1 MNNTVRTPLTF
12 SGRGIGHGSAI
23 GKLNFYRRSERMSQ
37 GGIRRS
43 RSAGEETQLLRRA
56 IADARDQLSR
66 LYDTTHRCAGEN
78 EAQIF
83 EIHRMLLEDDDFLSV
98 AESLILDGYS
108 AAYAVSEAAERYSAV
123 FASIEDDYL
132 SARAADLRDV
142 ASRVASI
149 LQGGDTGRT
158 VELSGDEKYIIAASD
173 LTPSETV
180 QLDRDRILGF
190 VTFAGSPNS
199 HTAILA
205 RALGIPALIGTGE
218 INGDCNG
225 ADAIIDADSGLLY
238 VNPDNSMLA
247 RYRDKQ
253 RRDAEDAHRQQ
264 LFRGRPTVTRSG
276 RRLRLYANIGNERDA
291 ALALQNDAEGIG
303 LLRSEF
309 LYLESD
315 TCPDE
320 ETIFNAYR
328 ETVKTMSGR
337 PVIIRTLDIGADK
350 QVSYLDPG
358 REENPALG
366 LRGVRLSLASP
377 ELFRTQLRAI
387 CRASA
392 YGPVSVMV
400 PMISVPHEVLRCR
413 EILEKVQSELAAER
427 IPFDAKMPFGIMLE
441 TPAAAVLSAEL
452 ARMVDFFSV
461 GTNDLIQY
469 TLAADRQNPALSE
482 LCESGLEPVLRL
494 VATAAE
500 NAHAA
505 GIWLG
510 ICGELAAN
518 PALTQ
523 RFIDIG
529 VDELSVSPPYVLP
542 LRERIADCN

>member
-1 MNNTVRTPLTF
+1 MNEAVKPRQTF

-23 GKLNFYRRSERMSQ
+23 GKLNFYRRSERIGQ
-37 GGIRRS
+37 GGIRRD
-43 RSAGEETQLLRRA
+43 RSASEETQHYRRA
-56 IADARDQLSR
+56 IAEAREQLSA
-66 LYDTTHRCAGEN
+66 LYEATSGRAGER

-83 EIHRMLLEDDDFLSV
+83 EIHRMLLEDDDFMAV

-108 AAYAVSEAAERYSAV
+108 AAYAVCEAAERYSAV
-123 FASIEDDYL
+123 FASIDDEYL

-142 ASRVASI
+142 AARVASI
-149 LQGGDTGRT
+149 LRGGERESA
-158 VELSGDEKYIIAASD
+158 VELAGDEKYIIAASD

-190 VTFAGSPNS
+190 VTFGGSPNS

-218 INGDCNG
+218 ISGDCNG
-225 ADAIIDADSGLLY
+225 ATAIIDAESGLLY
-238 VNPDNSMLA
+238 INPDEQLLS

-253 RRDAEDAHRQQ
+253 TVAAEDEHRRQ
-264 LFRGRPTVTRSG
+264 LFRGRPTVTRTG
-276 RRLRLYANIGNERDA
+276 RQLRLYANIGNVRDA
-291 ALALQNDAEGIG
+291 ALALENDAEGIG

-309 LYLESD
+309 LYLESP

-320 ETIFNAYR
+320 ETVFAAYR
-328 ETVKTMSGR
+328 DIVSAMAGR

-350 QVSYLDPG
+350 RVPYIDTGS
-358 REENPALG
+358 EENPALG
-366 LRGVRLSLASP
+366 LRGARLSLARP
-377 ELFRTQLRAI
+377 ELFRAQLRAI

-392 YGPVSVMV
+392 HGPVSLMI
-400 PMISVPHEVLRCR
+400 PMIALPQEVMRCR
-413 EILEKVQSELAAER
+413 EILESVHCELDAAGIAYDR
-427 IPFDAKMPFGIMLE
+427 NMPFGIMLE
-441 TPAAAVLSAEL
+441 TPSAALLSEEL
-452 ARMVDFFSV
+452 SHMVDFFSV

-494 VATAAE
+494 IGLAAK

-510 ICGELAAN
+510 ICGELAAD

-523 RFIDIG
+523 RFIDLG

-542 LRERIADCN
+542 LRERIADCS

>member
-1 MNNTVRTPLTF
+1 MDNTLNSRLTF

-23 GKLNFYRRSERMSQ
+23 GKLNFYRRSERIGK

-43 RSAGEETQLLRRA
+43 LSAGEETQRLRRA
-56 IADARDQLSR
+56 ISDARKQLSE
-66 LYDTTHRCAGEN
+66 LYDSTRRRAGEE

-83 EIHRMLLEDDDFLSV
+83 EIHRMLLEDDDFVSV

-108 AAYAVSEAAERYSAV
+108 AAYAVCEAAERYSAV
-123 FASIEDDYL
+123 FASIEDEYL

-142 ASRVASI
+142 AARVASI
-149 LQGGDTGRT
+149 INGGSSANT
-158 VELSGDEKYIIAASD
+158 VELGGNEKYIIAASD

-218 INGDCNG
+218 ISGDCNG

-238 VNPDNSMLA
+238 VNPDAALLS

-264 LFRGRPTVTRSG
+264 LMRGRPTVTRSG
-276 RRLRLYANIGNERDA
+276 RRLRLYANIGNVRDA
-291 ALALQNDAEGIG
+291 ALAVQNDAEGIG

-320 ETIFNAYR
+320 ETIFTAYR
-328 ETVKTMSGR
+328 DIVRTMGGR

-350 QVSYLDPG
+350 RVPYIDAGS
-358 REENPALG
+358 EENPALG
-366 LRGVRLSLASP
+366 LRGVRLSLSKH
-377 ELFRTQLRAI
+377 ELFRAQLRAV

-392 YGPVSVMV
+392 YGSVSVMV
-400 PMISVPHEVLRCR
+400 PMIAMPHEVEQCR
-413 EILEKVQSELAAER
+413 EIIRSVQAELGSEGVPYDAE
-427 IPFDAKMPFGIMLE
+427 MPLGIMLE
-441 TPAAAVLSAEL
+441 TPSAAVMSREL
-452 ARMVDFFSV
+452 AGMVDFFSV

-482 LCESGLEPVLRL
+482 LCENGLEPVLRL
-494 VATAAE
+494 IAAATE

-518 PALTQ
+518 TDLTQ
-523 RFIDIG
+523 HFIDIG

-542 LRERIADCN
+542 LREHISDCN